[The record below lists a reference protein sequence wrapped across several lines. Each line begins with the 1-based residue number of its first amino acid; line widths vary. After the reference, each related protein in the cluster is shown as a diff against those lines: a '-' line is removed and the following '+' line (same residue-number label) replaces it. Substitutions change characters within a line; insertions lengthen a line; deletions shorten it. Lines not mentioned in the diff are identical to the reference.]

1 MRNSI
6 LVWIMILCLTTSI
19 CGSAFAE
26 TASPDVSFESEMGLL
41 TISGE
46 AEADALVT
54 LMILNYGKAFDK
66 REVDKSDVLYFDV
79 AKASDGAFAFEFEFK
94 GTPGT
99 YRASIA
105 DSESGERCE
114 FSITMVNP
122 ETYPTAVSNL
132 NAAAEGDFEN
142 VFKTAF
148 EDNKSNLGFDYS
160 IGITDEA
167 LRMFQKHIA
176 EANLTVTEYET
187 NIKLYQTFC
196 IIGALNDNS
205 ISDIAPFVDSI
216 YFENEKIKSDYKS
229 ISEVSGASAA
239 ATEKMSNQSITD
251 IDDFCE
257 KFIESMILTATEYTG
272 GVNKLMTLLSNYK
285 TEIGIKKSITFD
297 ATVNI
302 NGKSYNTIE
311 DLLEAY
317 NAYKSSDSGKGSSGG
332 GGGAGGTTKTKDSLT
347 GVSFA
352 GAGTLPTTSN
362 ANKVVTATYYDIEG
376 YKWATTAIIALT
388 DLGIVNGKGEG
399 LFAPEDNVTREEFAK
414 ILVGAL
420 GEKPSNNNVFADVT
434 QDAWYCGWVNRAAE
448 LGICQGIGNSEFGT
462 GRNITREDM
471 CQMIVNALK
480 VKGYDGTQ
488 TELIFADAESI
499 SDYAKEAVG
508 ILYNMGAVNGIS
520 ETEFAPKEV
529 ANRAQAAK
537 IVYYVL
543 EFLQ

>member
-6 LVWIMILCLTTSI
+6 LVWIMTLCLTMSI
-19 CGSAFAE
+19 CGSALAE
-26 TASPDVSFESEMGLL
+26 TDTPDVSFESKTGML

-54 LMILNYGKAFDK
+54 LMILNYGKTFDN
-66 REVDKSDVLYFDV
+66 ESVDKSDVLYFDV

-94 GTPGT
+94 ETSGI

-105 DSESGERCE
+105 DAESGKRYE

-122 ETYPTAVSNL
+122 ESYPTAVSNL
-132 NAAAEGDFEN
+132 NAAANGDFNTE
-142 VFKTAF
+142 FKTAF
-148 EDNKSNLGFDYS
+148 EDNKSDLGFDFDIEIS
-160 IGITDEA
+160 DEA
-167 LRMFQKHIA
+167 LIMFQKHIA
-176 EANLTVTEYET
+176 DENLTVSDYET

-196 IIGALNDNS
+196 IIGALNDSS

-216 YFENEKIKSDYKS
+216 CFENEKIKSDYKS
-229 ISEVSGASAA
+229 VSEVSGASLA
-239 ATEKMSNQSITD
+239 ATEKMSNQDITN
-251 IDDFCE
+251 IDDFYE
-257 KFIESMILTATEYTG
+257 KFVESMILAATKYTG
-272 GVNKLMTLLSNYK
+272 GVNKLMNLLSDYK

-297 ATVNI
+297 ATAKI
-302 NGKSYNTIE
+302 NGKSYDTIE
-311 DLLEAY
+311 DLAKAY
-317 NAYKSSDSGKGSSGG
+317 NAYKPSDSGKGSSG
-332 GGGAGGTTKTKDSLT
+332 GGGAGGTTKTKDNSVSVGFV
-347 GVSFA
+347 GV
-352 GAGTLPTTSN
+352 GTVSTTPEESD
-362 ANKVVTATYYDIEG
+362 VITATYYDIEG

-388 DLGIVNGKGEG
+388 DLGILNGKGEG

-420 GEKPSNNNVFADVT
+420 GEKPSDTNIFADVT
-434 QDAWYCGWVNRAAE
+434 SDAWYCGWVNRAAE
-448 LGICQGIGNSEFGT
+448 LGICRGIGNLEFGT

-480 VKGYDGTQ
+480 VKGYGGTKA
-488 TELIFADAESI
+488 ELSFKDAESI
-499 SDYAKEAVG
+499 SDYAKDAVG

-537 IVYYVL
+537 IVYHVL
-543 EFLQ
+543 DFLQ